1 LARIIK
7 LSPNLTNKLYQDL
20 KFSGIMTV
28 KLGDK
33 TFKLYNT
40 GYSTIENQIFW
51 KGLVNGWEKI
61 SINTWINLS
70 KISNVII
77 DIGANTGI
85 YSITANT
92 VNPRA
97 TIYSFEPV
105 KRTAKILL
113 KNIEINNFTRI
124 KFFETAISNENGSA
138 TFYDVDDKSQY
149 SASLHKEMVSD
160 SKNIVTY
167 EVQVKD

>member
-1 LARIIK
+1 
-7 LSPNLTNKLYQDL
+7 
-20 KFSGIMTV
+20 MTV

-33 TFKLYNT
+33 KFKLFNT
-40 GYSTIENQIFW
+40 GYSTIENEIFW
-51 KGLVNGWEKI
+51 KGLNNGWEKI

-70 KISNVII
+70 KISTIII

-85 YSITANT
+85 YSITAST
-92 VNPRA
+92 VNTRA

-124 KFFETAISNENGSA
+124 KFFETAISHENGSA
-138 TFYDVDDKSQY
+138 KFYDVD
-149 SASLHKEMVSD
+149 A
-160 SKNIVTY
+160 
-167 EVQVKD
+167 